1 MQMRIVVEGIERAEQ
16 AQLLDRLGCT
26 EGQGFLYSTPL
37 PYLDLIALLSSKAG
51 PMGAMG
57 HA

>member
-1 MQMRIVVEGIERAEQ
+1 MSIVVEGIERTEQ

-26 EGQGFLYSTPL
+26 EGQGFLYSFPL
-37 PYLDLIALLSSKAG
+37 PYTDLIALLRSKGG
-51 PMGAMG
+51 PMGAIG